1 MPSGSA
7 NLPEPGV
14 LAARLGHHRRR
25 RSSSQASLTLLAVV
39 ADQTPRGVAERLFEN
54 ALQDEHWQARL
65 EEPRQ
70 QAHDEL
76 RGGS

>member
-1 MPSGSA
+1 
-7 NLPEPGV
+7 
-14 LAARLGHHRRR
+14 
-25 RSSSQASLTLLAVV
+25 
-39 ADQTPRGVAERLFEN
+39 VAERLFEN